1 MKILHVITQ
10 KPHSTGSGVYM
21 TEIINAMNHK
31 GIANAAIYG
40 IDDNEDEFFD
50 EKIVKNYEVR
60 FNTSELPFHVFGMS
74 DEMPYKSSQF
84 KNMNDDMF
92 DMYKNAFSEKIK
104 EAVDTFKPDLILC
117 NHLYILAAITR
128 EIIKD
133 IKIFGICHNTDLR
146 QYVKTDLKRDYIK
159 ENIKKLDYIFSPTE
173 FIKKEIIDIYNYDEN
188 QIKLLGTGYNN
199 KIFYNQNVEKENTKI
214 KFIYVGKVS
223 RAKGVLDLLK
233 AFKLAE
239 SDPSF
244 DIDNVELKIAGRSGN
259 EEEYNSIIEVFN
271 SLKIKKTLYGML
283 DKKTLSDL
291 YNTQNIFIITSYTEA
306 LPLTSIEAL
315 SCGLKVI
322 ITNIP
327 GVKDF
332 LDTHV
337 ENAYIDYV
345 TLPKII
351 NYDETTEDEA
361 KRFQERIKDAIIKAI
376 KDKKKYTPI
385 IKDVSWEQLSDII
398 VKTYEELL

>member
-128 EIIKD
+128 EIVRD

>member
-1 MKILHVITQ
+1 MRILHILTQ
-10 KPHSTGSGVYM
+10 KPHSTGSGTYM
-21 TEIINAMNHK
+21 AELINAMNDK
-31 GIANAAIYG
+31 GIENAAVYG
-40 IDDNEDEFFD
+40 LDDNEDKFFD
-50 EKIVKNYEVR
+50 ETIAKNFDVR
-60 FNTSELPFHVFGMS
+60 FNTSKLPFDVFGMS

-84 KNMNDDMF
+84 KNMTEDMF

-159 ENIKKLDYIFSPTE
+159 ESINKIDFIFAPTKHIKN
-173 FIKKEIIDIYNYDEN
+173 EIINIFNYDEN
-188 QIKLLGTGYNN
+188 KIKILGTGFND
-199 KIFYNQNVEKENTKI
+199 KIFYNHNLEKDKI
-214 KFIYVGKVS
+214 KTKFVYAGKIS
-223 RAKGVLDLLK
+223 RAKGVLDLVK

-239 SDPSF
+239 TDPNF
-244 DIDNVELKIAGRSGN
+244 DIDNVELNIAGKSGN
-259 EEEYNSIIEVFN
+259 EEEYNSIVDVVN
-271 SLKIKKTLYGML
+271 SLKIKKTIHGML
-283 DKKTLSDL
+283 DKKALSNL
-291 YNTQNIFIITSYTEA
+291 YITQNVFIITSYSEG
-306 LPLTSIEAL
+306 LPLSTIEAL

-322 ITNIP
+322 ITNIK
-327 GVKDF
+327 GVTDF

-361 KRFQERIKDAIIKAI
+361 KKFQARIKDAIIKAT
-376 KDKKKYTPI
+376 KDKKEYTPI
-385 IKDVSWEQLSDII
+385 IKDVSWEQLTEII
-398 VKTYEELL
+398 VKTYGELL